1 MTAVGGVPATTDCKS
16 TGDPVTNRAASERT
30 VPVGF
35 PRDPASLVGLG
46 APEALTTG
54 AGAPPTNTTG
64 ARSTR
69 NGMIERLGL
78 IFSLPFAGTVWGVEI
93 RGSNL

>member
-1 MTAVGGVPATTDCKS
+1 M
-16 TGDPVTNRAASERT
+16 VTLMASC
-30 VPVGF
+30 P
-35 PRDPASLVGLG
+35 G
-46 APEALTTG
+46 APVAVTGGFTRNLKDRVVRSGLVAEESHTMFPGAAAALS
-54 AGAPPTNTTG
+54 AGARALPTNTTG

-69 NGMIERLGL
+69 NGMVERLGL